1 MAKGSQSIWLPFK
14 FHYEK
19 ENKMNNK
26 KIWKRISAMVMA
38 VAVAVPAGIGS
49 EGKVDAAESIVANGT
64 FDQNGEACTTG
75 WSLGKATQS
84 AAPAQTINLV
94 TNSDF
99 ESGNTNGWTIPDSVT
114 LSVVDD
120 SEQGKVMKTSNV
132 TGTAKIE
139 TDHFTIPEGVT
150 SVTVSAKMKIE
161 GTSEAGVMLAVLDEG
176 NSTPDK
182 LCSNIKSTD
191 NKWVDYSITHE
202 KSGDAKVYF
211 RIQLTKKV
219 AETPVCI
226 DDVKI
231 TYEQASGTLVYS
243 DGILLDGTDYAMK
256 LSNGNSATYNASLTA
271 GTWYEYSYDVHSD
284 SAQSGFKAGFK
295 AGNTLYTETSGMFK
309 ATEGMTVGFATKGT
323 GVAYFDNLSI
333 VPHTHNYTQTVQN
346 NTTLASAAT
355 CTDPAYYYE
364 YCEGCK
370 ELGTKTYPVGDPAGH
385 DKEHHAYQAAKCT
398 EDGNVEYW
406 YCKNCQTKFS
416 DEACTQTITDVVLTK
431 HTQQHMTA
439 NPNSCT
445 SDGNV
450 EYWLCSCGEKYAD
463 QACTKKI
470 SDTEI
475 KLDKHTQAHIERVEA
490 KCTEDGNVEYWQC
503 SCGENYK
510 DEACTQKI
518 TAEEIK
524 LAKHTQTHVVRVE
537 ANCRQDGNVEY
548 WLCSCGVKYANEAC
562 TQTIEDDAITLK
574 KHTQTHVEKKAA
586 TTAKDGNSDYYAC
599 ECGKWFRDKDCMF
612 ELNENDLVIA
622 KIKSITLATT
632 SYTYDGKV
640 KTPAVVVKDS
650 AGKTLV
656 KDTDYK
662 LTYAAGRKKVGKYTV
677 KVTFT
682 GDYSGTK
689 SLSFTINPKGTTLKS
704 VKAGSKKF
712 TASWKKQATE
722 TTGYEIRY
730 ATNSKMKSAKTVNIS
745 KKTKTSYTKS
755 KLGAK
760 KKYYVQIRTY
770 KKVGNTKFY
779 SAWSKTKTVKTKK

>member
-1 MAKGSQSIWLPFK
+1 
-14 FHYEK
+14 
-19 ENKMNNK
+19 MNNK
-26 KIWKRISAMVMA
+26 KLWKRISAMIMA
-38 VAVAVPAGIGS
+38 VAVAVPAGINA
-49 EGKVDAAESIVANGT
+49 EVKADAAESIVANGT

-99 ESGNTNGWTIPDSVT
+99 ESGNTDGWEIPKTVTVSVAN
-114 LSVVDD
+114 D
-120 SEQGKVMKTSNV
+120 SEQGKVMKVSEV
-132 TGTAKIE
+132 TGATKIE
-139 TDHFTIPEGVT
+139 TNHFTIPDGVA

-161 GTSEAGVMLAVLDEG
+161 GESKGGVTLSVLDEG
-176 NSTPDK
+176 NTATDR
-182 LCSNIKSTD
+182 LFNGVKST
-191 NKWVDYSITHE
+191 NNQWESKTITHK
-202 KSGDAKVYF
+202 KSEENANVYF
-211 RIQLTKKV
+211 RIQLTKNV
-219 AETPVCI
+219 GTTPVYI

-231 TYEQASGTLVYS
+231 TYELASGTLVYS

-256 LSNGNSATYNASLTA
+256 LSNGNSATYSASLTA
-271 GTWYEYSYDVHSD
+271 GTWYEYSYDVHD
-284 SAQSGFKAGFK
+284 ESAQNGFKCGFK
-295 AGNTLYTETSGMFK
+295 AGNTLYTETTGMFK
-309 ATEGMTVGFATKGT
+309 ATEGMTIGFATEGT

-346 NTTLASAAT
+346 NTTLASNAS
-355 CTDPAYYYE
+355 CTEPAYYYE

-370 ELGTKTYPVGDPAGH
+370 ELGTKTYSVGEPTGH
-385 DKEHHAYQAAKCT
+385 DKEYHAYQAAKCT
-398 EDGNVEYW
+398 EDGNKEYW
-406 YCKNCQTKFS
+406 YCKNCKMMFS
-416 DEACTQTITDVVLTK
+416 DEACTETITDVVLQK

-445 SDGNV
+445 NDGNV
-450 EYWLCSCGEKYAD
+450 EYWLCSCGVKYAD
-463 QACTKKI
+463 QTCTKQI
-470 SDTEI
+470 TDAEI
-475 KLDKHTQAHIERVEA
+475 KLDKHTQTHIDRVEA

-503 SCGENYK
+503 ACGENYK

-524 LAKHTQTHVVRVE
+524 LAKHTQTHVDRVE

-548 WLCSCGVKYANEAC
+548 WLCSCGVKYADEAC
-562 TQTIEDDAITLK
+562 TKTITDEEIVLA
-574 KHTQTHVEKKAA
+574 KHTQTYVEKKAA
-586 TTAKDGNSDYYAC
+586 TAAKDGNRDYYAC
-599 ECGKWFRDKDCMF
+599 DCGRFFSDQDCMF
-612 ELNENDLVIA
+612 ELNENDLAIA
-622 KIKSITLATT
+622 KVKSVTLSTT

-650 AGKTLV
+650 KGKTLA
-656 KDTDYK
+656 KDRDYK

-689 SLSFTINPKGTTLKS
+689 SLSFTINPKGTTFKN

-712 TASWKKQATE
+712 TATWKKQATE

-730 ATNSKMKSAKTVNIS
+730 ATNSKMKSAKTVTIS

-755 KLGAK
+755 KLSAK